1 MPNRLQLRP
10 VSASEEAQVRH
21 LAASRAR
28 PARLV
33 QRAQVIE
40 AMLDDR
46 SISAKEAGLR
56 AGYRSAPSGPKWVRR
71 FNEGGFEALED
82 RPRSGRPPI
91 HSEEVRSRLLD
102 LVLQKPRSLG
112 YPFALWTLERL
123 QEAFFERE
131 SVHLAT
137 STIWEWVEAE
147 GLRWRRQESWFHE
160 AEIHDERFAE
170 KRGL

>member
-10 VSASEEAQVRH
+10 VSASEEAQIRH

-33 QRAQVIE
+33 QHAQVIE
-40 AMLDDR
+40 AMLKNPEL
-46 SISAKEAGLR
+46 SLKQAGFR
-56 AGYRSAPSGPKWVRR
+56 AGYRSAPSGQKWVRR
-71 FNEGGFEALED
+71 FNDGGLEALGD

-91 HSEEVRSRLLD
+91 HGEEARSKLLD

-131 SVHLAT
+131 EIHLARL
-137 STIWEWVEAE
+137 WPYAV
-147 GLRWRRQESWFHE
+147 
-160 AEIHDERFAE
+160 
-170 KRGL
+170 